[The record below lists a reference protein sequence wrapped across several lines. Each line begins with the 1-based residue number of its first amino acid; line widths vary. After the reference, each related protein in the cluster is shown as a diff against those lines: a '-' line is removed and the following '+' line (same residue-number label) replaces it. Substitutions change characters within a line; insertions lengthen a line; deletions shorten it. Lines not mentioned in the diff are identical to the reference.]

1 MGGRFATVRAAE
13 SNLGN
18 FIADIMVANTNADCA
33 IVNGGNFRSDQIH
46 KAGVFT
52 LRDLNTI
59 LAFNPTCVIVEVK
72 GYQLAKALENSVA
85 KYPELEGRFLQVSGI
100 SFLFDPSKLPGQRV
114 DPAYI
119 KVGEDFLKPSSAYK
133 VASDAYVAVSGKD
146 GFECMLPNKVITT
159 EDEGPSISV
168 LVQNHF
174 ASVAQLKDH
183 GSEAAVHRQ
192 SLLLLS
198 RREGVAKQ
206 FLKKIGK
213 ETSSLRNIR
222 LKGGLELTPISVAE
236 LEIECLDIAPAIKGR
251 IKIAN
256 EQDIFK
262 LKKENEIR
270 RYVQDRLSPKERF
283 PAEKMAQIEANF
295 NLVDTNGDG
304 IISRSELEAALEKQG
319 AMPSKEDFNRIWREV
334 DKDDSNGIDFEEF
347 VELMADNFEVT
358 DEELL
363 DAFHTFD
370 ADGNGT
376 LCEEEMLTVMRALGM
391 WLNKA
396 QVKKLMIEADKDN
409 SGDISYEEL
418 VGYMR
423 NQ

>member
-1 MGGRFATVRAAE
+1 M
-13 SNLGN
+13 
-18 FIADIMVANTNADCA
+18 
-33 IVNGGNFRSDQIH
+33 
-46 KAGVFT
+46 
-52 LRDLNTI
+52 
-59 LAFNPTCVIVEVK
+59 
-72 GYQLAKALENSVA
+72 
-85 KYPELEGRFLQVSGI
+85 
-100 SFLFDPSKLPGQRV
+100 
-114 DPAYI
+114 
-119 KVGEDFLKPSSAYK
+119 
-133 VASDAYVAVSGKD
+133 
-146 GFECMLPNKVITT
+146 
-159 EDEGPSISV
+159 
-168 LVQNHF
+168 
-174 ASVAQLKDH
+174 
-183 GSEAAVHRQ
+183 
-192 SLLLLS
+192 
-198 RREGVAKQ
+198 
-206 FLKKIGK
+206 
-213 ETSSLRNIR
+213 RNIH
-222 LKGGLELTPISVAE
+222 LNGGLEQTPISVAE